1 MDAAGEGVVMEI
13 GEVAS
18 GCVLVRGMLRVVAAV
33 VEGMVGSNV
42 GVGDPH

>member
-1 MDAAGEGVVMEI
+1 MAAGEGGVVVEM

-18 GCVLVRGMLRVVAAV
+18 GCVLVRGMLRVVAVV
-33 VEGMVGSNV
+33 VEGTVGGTV